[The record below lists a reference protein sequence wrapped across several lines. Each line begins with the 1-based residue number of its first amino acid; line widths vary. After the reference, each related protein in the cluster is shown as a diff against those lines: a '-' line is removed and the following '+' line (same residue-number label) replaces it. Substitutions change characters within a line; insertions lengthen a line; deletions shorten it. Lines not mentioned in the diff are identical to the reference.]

1 MDLLILIL
9 FTIVVF
15 ICIIIAVYTFIYN
28 KFQDVIIRINE
39 VEASID
45 TNLRKKYD
53 NINRSV
59 SIIKANIDVKSD
71 VFDEIIKLRSRKI
84 SNFDLDRKL
93 VQAYNELL
101 NVREENKKTIKS
113 DEVDKIFKQL
123 KEIDM
128 KLDTYRDYYNANIVK
143 YNKMVKSFPTNIV
156 ALMCKYQERLFF
168 DMKNMNDDDVED
180 FKL

>member
-1 MDLLILIL
+1 M
-9 FTIVVF
+9 
-15 ICIIIAVYTFIYN
+15 
-28 KFQDVIIRINE
+28 
-39 VEASID
+39 
-45 TNLRKKYD
+45 
-53 NINRSV
+53 
-59 SIIKANIDVKSD
+59 
-71 VFDEIIKLRSRKI
+71 
-84 SNFDLDRKL
+84 
-93 VQAYNELL
+93 

>member
-9 FTIVVF
+9 FAIIVF
-15 ICIIIAVYTFIYN
+15 ICIIIAIYTFMYN
-28 KFQDVIIRINE
+28 KFQDVIIRISE

-45 TNLRKKYD
+45 TNLRQKYD
-53 NINRSV
+53 NINRSI
-59 SIIKANIDVKSD
+59 SIIKANIEIKNE
-71 VFDEIIKLRSRKI
+71 VFDEIIRLRSRKI

-93 VQAYNELL
+93 VLAYNELL
-101 NVREENKKTIKS
+101 NIKETNKKEINS
-113 DEVDKIFKQL
+113 DELNKIFKQL
-123 KEIDM
+123 KDVDM

-156 ALMCKYQERLFF
+156 AFMCKYQERLFY
-168 DMKNMNDDDVED
+168 DMKDMSDDDVED